1 MTMGRLW
8 QANERVSIIVLVLA
22 GSLLIWELAV
32 HALNIPQFLL
42 PAPTVVIAELWKSPG
57 LYLHH
62 LLATLRVTMT
72 GFGLAVVFGVLLAV
86 LIVHSR
92 FMEHMLYTLLVAL
105 NSLPKVAL
113 APLFVMWLGTGGAS
127 KTTVAVTIA
136 IFPIVID
143 TALGLRSIEP
153 DVMNMARV
161 MRASRWQIL
170 RRIRFPHALP
180 ALFAGMKVAI
190 SLALVGTIVG
200 EFVAGGAGLGSAI
213 LSAQGTFDTPQVFA
227 SILLL
232 GVMGTVLFY
241 GLDFIERRLIPWHSS
256 QRAIAISE
264 FN

>member
-1 MTMGRLW
+1 MRQG
-8 QANERVSIIVLVLA
+8 NERAITVILVLA
-22 GSLLIWELAV
+22 ASLLIWEISTRLLHV
-32 HALNIPQFLL
+32 QQFLL
-42 PAPTVVIAELWKSPG
+42 PAPSVVIAELFKRPA
-57 LYLHH
+57 LYMHH
-62 LLATLRVTMT
+62 LVATLRVTLT
-72 GFGLAVVFGVLLAV
+72 GFGISVILGVVLAV

-92 FMEHMLYTLLVAL
+92 IMEHTLYTLLVAL

-113 APLFVMWLGTGGAS
+113 APLFVIWLGTGAPS
-127 KTTVAVTIA
+127 KVTVAITIA

-153 DVMNMARV
+153 NVLNMARV

-213 LSAQGTFDTPQVFA
+213 LAAQGTFDTPQVFVC
-227 SILLL
+227 ILLL
-232 GVMGTVLFY
+232 GVLGTVLFY
-241 GLDFIERRLIPWHSS
+241 AIDFLERQLVPWHAS
-256 QRAIAISE
+256 QRTAASG
-264 FN
+264 